1 MSPNFLAQEFN
12 RLFVTLSG
20 GETMGGIYADV
31 LEEPIRIEKGYII
44 PSKKPGLGI
53 GRVKEELL
61 NPPQISRLGI

>member
-1 MSPNFLAQEFN
+1 
-12 RLFVTLSG
+12 
-20 GETMGGIYADV
+20 MGGIYADV